1 MDNQEILRKKTI
13 IVLTVLIV
21 GFIGIQF
28 IPVKR
33 TNPAV
38 VYDFDGPSDV
48 KAVLQRSCYDCH
60 SNEADWPWYSH
71 VAPVSWLVAHDVKEA
86 RDHLNFSDWEPLKD
100 QTWVPDHVYKMVAN
114 GEMPPKIYLLMHSD
128 AKVSSGDLAVLR
140 QWAEARADSP

>member
-1 MDNQEILRKKTI
+1 MKKTI
-13 IVLTVLIV
+13 IVLTVLVV

-38 VYDFDGPSDV
+38 VYDFDGPPAV

-60 SNEADWPWYSH
+60 SNETDWPWYSH
-71 VAPVSWLVAHDVKEA
+71 VAPVSWILSSHVQEA

-100 QTWVPDHVYKMVAN
+100 KAWVPDHVYKMVAN
-114 GEMPPKIYLLMHSD
+114 GEMPLKSYLLMHSD

-140 QWAEARADSP
+140 QWADARADSL